1 MFVIAPPPS
10 DEGEQID
17 CEPGDLDVDMDG
29 LDQEINE
36 DSFLAEEST
45 EELKG
50 ALSTTEDED
59 ENLYDPAEI
68 TGVDEVTA
76 ETQPAATTPGQ
87 LEVCGNLPST
97 RNHQR
102 SLTYFLVVDCLPLLK
117 VSDCRQIP
125 AESI

>member
-1 MFVIAPPPS
+1 MFVIAPQPS

-36 DSFLAEEST
+36 DAFLADEST
-45 EELKG
+45 EEQRG

-59 ENLYDPAEI
+59 DNLYDPAEI
-68 TGVDEVTA
+68 TGVDELQA
-76 ETQPAATTPGQ
+76 ETQPATTTPGP

-102 SLTYFLVVDCLPLLK
+102 SLTCFRIFDCLRLLK

-125 AESI
+125 VESI

>member
-59 ENLYDPAEI
+59 DNLYDPAEI
-68 TGVDEVTA
+68 TGVDELTA
-76 ETQPAATTPGQ
+76 ETQLAATTPGQ
-87 LEVCGNLPST
+87 LEVCGNLPSS
-97 RNHQR
+97 
-102 SLTYFLVVDCLPLLK
+102 SLTYFRIVDGLRLLK

-125 AESI
+125 TKSI